1 MLFCDV
7 IQENNQIAHDND
19 AGETNFAVF
28 SFVFQTVL
36 HWGAK
41 HGNAEIIKAFAG
53 TYKVDVNSKTN
64 GGYTPLH
71 IAAQFG
77 HKNIFKLLIEV
88 YKANSNV
95 RDYSGRT
102 PEYYLLAKE
111 QTGPKNNVRKI
122 KRGKKQSEKD
132 LGFLRIG
139 SLNVRVKKTTEAF
152 SNFLGVG
159 SGSVNPLDGNA
170 EKIHKG
176 WGSADNVNDQEI
188 MQAPKGYIGRKKS
201 KYQSGNISSSTPT
214 TPKQSRSTSRRLGS
228 QDSDSDTAA
237 GFDTQWK

>member
-1 MLFCDV
+1 MR
-7 IQENNQIAHDND
+7 
-19 AGETNFAVF
+19 
-28 SFVFQTVL
+28 
-36 HWGAK
+36 
-41 HGNAEIIKAFAG
+41 
-53 TYKVDVNSKTN
+53 SKTCSDHSISPQHHRLCPVPPQYTAPFVLMQIFHPELIL
-64 GGYTPLH
+64 GYTPLH

-88 YKANSNV
+88 YKANSNI

-102 PEYYLLAKE
+102 PEYYLLSKE
-111 QTGPKNNVRKI
+111 QTGPKSNVRKL

-159 SGSVNPLDGNA
+159 GSTINPIDGTTD
-170 EKIHKG
+170 KLHKG
-176 WGSADNVNDQEI
+176 WGSADNVNDQKET
-188 MQAPKGYIGRKKS
+188 MQAPRGYIGRKKS
-201 KYQSGNISSSTPT
+201 KYSSGNTSNSTPT
-214 TPKQSRSTSRRLGS
+214 TPKQSRGMVRLGY

-237 GFDTQWK
+237 GFDSQWKK

>member
-111 QTGPKNNVRKI
+111 QTGPKNNVRSEYKGEPMHVVT
-122 KRGKKQSEKD
+122 KPLSRKGTLKKVLYNSKGPQFTTSELPHK
-132 LGFLRIG
+132 
-139 SLNVRVKKTTEAF
+139 SLT
-152 SNFLGVG
+152 
-159 SGSVNPLDGNA
+159 
-170 EKIHKG
+170 
-176 WGSADNVNDQEI
+176 
-188 MQAPKGYIGRKKS
+188 GY
-201 KYQSGNISSSTPT
+201 YQINT
-214 TPKQSRSTSRRLGS
+214 
-228 QDSDSDTAA
+228 D
-237 GFDTQWK
+237 